1 MAGGIL
7 LTFFGWAS
15 VFWVNVP
22 PSRSSGC
29 PASAVVAT
37 VCLVA
42 SAGILALGRASTTPP
57 FVLTAIGYGLFG
69 AGAGFGTV
77 IRGTTQVAMRDVPAG
92 MSGAASGELNASRQ
106 IGTSVGL
113 AVLGAIGVNAAI
125 SDWTAKTGRFPASI
139 RAAAPGQAQNVGRA
153 RIGAVSRTLGC
164 VNRQPA
170 GRCGRSCRSSAV
182 MRHLAWS

>member
-1 MAGGIL
+1 M
-7 LTFFGWAS
+7 
-15 VFWVNVP
+15 
-22 PSRSSGC
+22 
-29 PASAVVAT
+29 SAVVAT
-37 VCLVA
+37 GCLVA
-42 SAGILALGRASTTPP
+42 WAGILARGRASTTSP

-69 AGAGFGTV
+69 AGFGTV
-77 IRGTTQVAMRDVPAG
+77 IPGTTQVAMRDVPAG